1 MPVVYTQGS
10 LGASGDLAP
19 LAHLCLPLLGEGE
32 VVLAGKRMA
41 AAQALQNE
49 AFSDPQNPLRITNP
63 QALNQL
69 TQMIT
74 SGPMGFAPAGITA
87 FHGSPYLFR
96 QFDPAKIGAGEGA
109 QAYGVGAGY
118 TAEARKVA
126 EGYREG
132 VKDWGAVTNINER
145 INELFRIMNDDSVYP
160 GAYRKFKSEK
170 GQQAA
175 KEYDALL
182 EKRQNIV
189 ENPGYLYKGDIP
201 DEILPKFLDW
211 DKPLGQQS
219 KEVKQAAKNV
229 WEQVKGN
236 SAFKGKTFDDFLS
249 ESGESLYLR
258 LGAGKEGKQ
267 ADLAATNFLES
278 VGVKGI
284 RYLDQGSR
292 GEGKGTSNFIPFRAE
307 DYKIQEI
314 NDTPIEDYIA
324 KGLL

>member
-1 MPVVYTQGS
+1 MAAGRAGERVAERVVPQILERGGLPAEMVQAMGTNTRS
-10 LGASGDLAP
+10 LLDVYHGTP
-19 LAHLCLPLLGEGE
+19 HTLPPTAKNKLGE
-32 VVLAGKRMA
+32 
-41 AAQALQNE
+41 
-49 AFSDPQNPLRITNP
+49 
-63 QALNQL
+63 
-69 TQMIT
+69 
-74 SGPMGFAPAGITA
+74 
-87 FHGSPYLFR
+87 
-96 QFDPAKIGAGEGA
+96 FDASKIGTGEGA
-109 QAYGVGAGY
+109 QAYGTGAGY
-118 TAEARKVA
+118 TAESRGVA
-126 EGYREG
+126 EAYAQANRGRAAALSGEIDKLPKPAQMGVFKALNRPEG
-132 VKDWGAVTNINER
+132 FIKQAEILDITKRYPETAP
-145 INELFRIMNDDSVYP
+145 LFETS
-160 GAYRKFKSEK
+160 KS
-170 GQQAA
+170 
-175 KEYDALL
+175 
-182 EKRQNIV
+182 
-189 ENPGYLYKGDIP
+189 YLYKGDIP

>member
-1 MPVVYTQGS
+1 
-10 LGASGDLAP
+10 
-19 LAHLCLPLLGEGE
+19 
-32 VVLAGKRMA
+32 
-41 AAQALQNE
+41 
-49 AFSDPQNPLRITNP
+49 
-63 QALNQL
+63 
-69 TQMIT
+69 MIT

-96 QFDPAKIGAGEGA
+96 QFDPAKISSGEGA

-118 TAEARKVA
+118 TAEARPVA
-126 EGYREG
+126 EEYARNLANREIENQGRLNAHANAKRLADLAGDPKYAADDVRFVLETNPDHPQKELLTKTLGYLESG
-132 VKDWGAVTNINER
+132 
-145 INELFRIMNDDSVYP
+145 S
-160 GAYRKFKSEK
+160 FKEPLK
-170 GQQAA
+170 
-175 KEYDALL
+175 
-182 EKRQNIV
+182 NT
-189 ENPGYLYKGDIP
+189 GYLYKGDIP

-314 NDTPIEDYIA
+314 NDIPIEDYIA

>member
-1 MPVVYTQGS
+1 
-10 LGASGDLAP
+10 
-19 LAHLCLPLLGEGE
+19 
-32 VVLAGKRMA
+32 
-41 AAQALQNE
+41 
-49 AFSDPQNPLRITNP
+49 
-63 QALNQL
+63 
-69 TQMIT
+69 MIT

-96 QFDPAKIGAGEGA
+96 QFDTSKIGSGEGA
-109 QAYGVGAGY
+109 QAYGTGAGY
-118 TAEARKVA
+118 TAESRGVA
-126 EGYREG
+126 ETYAQANRGRAAALSGEIDKLPKPAQMGVFKALNRPEG
-132 VKDWGAVTNINER
+132 FIKQAEILDITKRYPETAP
-145 INELFRIMNDDSVYP
+145 LFETS
-160 GAYRKFKSEK
+160 KS
-170 GQQAA
+170 
-175 KEYDALL
+175 
-182 EKRQNIV
+182 
-189 ENPGYLYKGDIP
+189 YLYKGDIP

-278 VGVKGI
+278 DGVKGI
-284 RYLDQGSR
+284 RYLDQESR
-292 GEGKGTSNFIPFRAE
+292 GKYKAQTTYKGEPYSDVLTFYDKKQLDDFVKEKEAEGFGVKTFPQTSNFIPFRAE